1 MTELTSIQTQALKE
15 VLHRRY
21 KALLEQVRDEL
32 ERSGDRNYIELA
44 GRVTDT
50 ADESAADLIADTGAA
65 IVDRHVQE
73 LRDIEA
79 ALGRMVDGSYGEC
92 SDCGAG
98 IPFERL
104 QVYPTAK
111 RCVRCQGQREK
122 TYLHEPTPT
131 L

>member
-1 MTELTSIQTQALKE
+1 MTDLTNIQYEALKQ
-15 VLHRRY
+15 VLRRRY
-21 KALLEQVRDEL
+21 GLLLERVRDEL
-32 ERSGDRNYIELA
+32 EQTGDRSYIELA
-44 GRVTDT
+44 GRVTDP
-50 ADESAADLIADTGAA
+50 ADESAADLIADIGAA

-79 ALGRMVDGSYGEC
+79 ALRRMVDGGYGEC
-92 SDCGAG
+92 SDCGIG
-98 IPFERL
+98 IEFKRL

-122 TYLHEPTPT
+122 THVHEPTPS

>member
-1 MTELTSIQTQALKE
+1 MTDLTNIQYEALTL
-15 VLHRRY
+15 VLQRRY
-21 KALLEQVRDEL
+21 GLLLEQVRDEM
-32 ERSGDRNYIELA
+32 ERTGDRSYIELA

-79 ALGRMVDGSYGEC
+79 ALRRMVEGSYGEC
-92 SDCGAG
+92 SDCGTG
-98 IPFERL
+98 IEFKRL

-111 RCVRCQGQREK
+111 RCVRCQEQREK
-122 TYLHEPTPT
+122 TYVHEPTPT

>member
-1 MTELTSIQTQALKE
+1 MSELTSIQSQALKE
-15 VLHRRY
+15 VLNRRY
-21 KALLEQVRDEL
+21 RVLLEQVRDEL
-32 ERSGDRNYIELA
+32 ERTGDRSYIELA
-44 GRVTDT
+44 GRVTDP
-50 ADESAADLIADTGAA
+50 ADESTADLIADTGAA

-79 ALGRMVDGSYGEC
+79 ALRRMVDGSFGEC

-98 IPFERL
+98 IEFGRL

-122 TYLHEPTPT
+122 THVHEPTPT

>member
-1 MTELTSIQTQALKE
+1 MNELTSIQSQALKE
-15 VLHRRY
+15 ALHRRY
-21 KALLEQVRDEL
+21 RVLLEQVRDEL
-32 ERSGDRNYIELA
+32 EASGERVYIELA

-79 ALGRMVDGSYGEC
+79 ALRRMVEGSYGEC

-98 IPFERL
+98 IAFERL
-104 QVYPTAK
+104 QAYPTAK

-122 TYLHEPTPT
+122 THAHEPAPT

>member
-1 MTELTSIQTQALKE
+1 MNELTSIQSQALKE
-15 VLHRRY
+15 ALHRRY
-21 KALLEQVRDEL
+21 RLLLEQVRDEL
-32 ERSGDRNYIELA
+32 EASGERVYIELA

-79 ALGRMVDGSYGEC
+79 ALRRMVEGSYGEC

-98 IPFERL
+98 IAFERL
-104 QVYPTAK
+104 QAYPTAK

-122 TYLHEPTPT
+122 THAHEPAPT

>member
-1 MTELTSIQTQALKE
+1 MTELTSIQSQALKE
-15 VLHRRY
+15 ILDRRY
-21 KALLEQVRDEL
+21 GVLLERVRDEL
-32 ERSGDRNYIELA
+32 EASGERSYIELA

-79 ALGRMVDGSYGEC
+79 ALRRMGEGGFGEC
-92 SDCGAG
+92 SDCGDDIG
-98 IPFERL
+98 FERL
-104 QVYPTAK
+104 QAYPTAK
-111 RCVRCQGQREK
+111 RCLRCQGQRER
-122 TYLHEPTPT
+122 THAHEPVPT

>member
-1 MTELTSIQTQALKE
+1 MTELTGIQSQALKE
-15 VLHRRY
+15 ALHHRY
-21 KALLEQVRDEL
+21 RLLLEQVRDEL
-32 ERSGDRNYIELA
+32 EASGERSYIELA

-79 ALGRMVDGSYGEC
+79 ALRRMVEGSYGEC

-98 IPFERL
+98 ISFERL
-104 QVYPTAK
+104 QAYPTAK

-122 TYLHEPTPT
+122 THAHEPVST

>member
-1 MTELTSIQTQALKE
+1 MTDLTNIQYEALTL
-15 VLHRRY
+15 VLQRRY
-21 KALLEQVRDEL
+21 GLLLEQVRDEL
-32 ERSGDRNYIELA
+32 ERTGDRSYIELA

-79 ALGRMVDGSYGEC
+79 ALRRMVDGSYGEC
-92 SDCGAG
+92 SDCGTG
-98 IPFERL
+98 IEFKRL

-111 RCVRCQGQREK
+111 RCVRCQAQREK
-122 TYLHEPTPT
+122 THVHEPTPT

>member
-1 MTELTSIQTQALKE
+1 MTDLTNIQYEALTL
-15 VLHRRY
+15 VLQRRY
-21 KALLEQVRDEL
+21 GLLLEQVRDEL
-32 ERSGDRNYIELA
+32 ERTGDRSYIELA

-79 ALGRMVDGSYGEC
+79 ALRRMVDGSYGEC
-92 SDCGAG
+92 SDCGTG
-98 IPFERL
+98 IEFERL

-122 TYLHEPTPT
+122 T
-131 L
+131 